1 MLEAVPK
8 YPVPET
14 VSAVDEAYG
23 NTLVNDELLL
33 KMPSAVKLPVRYPAP
48 ETANSA
54 PGVEVA
60 IPTLPE
66 LLMMVR
72 AERVVVAV
80 PATVVVAM

>member
-14 VSAVDEAYG
+14 VSAVDDAYG

-33 KMPSAVKLPVRYPAP
+33 KIPSAVRLPVRYPAP
-48 ETANSA
+48 ETANKA
-54 PGVEVA
+54 PGEEVA
-60 IPTLPE
+60 IPTFPE
-66 LLMMVR
+66 LPMMVN
-72 AERVVVAV
+72 AGRVVVAV